1 MRLPAMFRNAS
12 ISTAL
17 ILSVTMTSCSS
28 ESSDSAVNS
37 PVDLVTT
44 SVPRPVM
51 PDVLC
56 LSLQEAQDLIQDQGV
71 FYSQSEDASGKGRKQ
86 LVDSNWIVVE
96 QNLESGTPFSE
107 GDAVL
112 GVIKDDEISADGS
125 CQ

>member
-1 MRLPAMFRNAS
+1 MRLTAMIRNAF

-17 ILSVTMTSCSS
+17 ILSVTMTSCTS
-28 ESSDSAVNS
+28 ENSVLPISS

-96 QNLESGTPFSE
+96 QNLKPGTPFSE

-112 GVIKDDEISADGS
+112 GVIKIDEISADGR

>member
-1 MRLPAMFRNAS
+1 MRLPAMFRKAS
-12 ISTAL
+12 IFTAL
-17 ILSVTMTSCSS
+17 ILSVTISACSS
-28 ESSDSAVNS
+28 KSSNSAVRS

-56 LSLQEAQDLIQDQGV
+56 LGLQEAQDAIQDQGV

-96 QNLESGTPFSE
+96 QNLEPGTPFSE

-112 GVIKDDEISADGS
+112 GVIKDDEILADGR

>member
-1 MRLPAMFRNAS
+1 MRLPAMFRKAS
-12 ISTAL
+12 IFTAL
-17 ILSVTMTSCSS
+17 ILSVTISACSS
-28 ESSDSAVNS
+28 KSSNSAVRS

-56 LSLQEAQDLIQDQGV
+56 LGLQEAQDVIQDQGV

-96 QNLESGTPFSE
+96 QNLEPGTPFSE

-112 GVIKDDEISADGS
+112 GVIKDDEILADGR

>member
-1 MRLPAMFRNAS
+1 MRLSAMFKNVF
-12 ISTAL
+12 ITTAL

-28 ESSDSAVNS
+28 ENSDSAISS
-37 PVDLVTT
+37 PVELVAT

-96 QNLESGTPFSE
+96 QNLEPGTPFSE

-112 GVIKDDEISADGS
+112 GVIKDDEILADGR

>member
-112 GVIKDDEISADGS
+112 GVIKDDEILADGR